1 MARARNIKPGLFENE
16 DLMELGPFDRL
27 LFIGLWTLADREGR
41 LEDRPRRIKVKLFPG
56 DDYDV
61 DQGLAALA
69 ARGFITRYEVQE
81 FAVIEVANF
90 HKHQKP
96 HGTEKDSVLPDV
108 NGFLTVN
115 ERGKGGC
122 VTGKKRLV
130 HVSGGAAAGG
140 DNSEPNVIDPCGTEE
155 NNVNPPLDHGSLTVA
170 PPSDNALILRF
181 TDSLIQDQ
189 ETLGDSD
196 ESPTASDDL
205 AGEEEPPAQAR
216 PEYSEDFNRFWSEY
230 PRRHRSGAKKP
241 AWKAWKARLRVGATV
256 EELIQAAKN
265 YHAEM
270 AGKGNVGTEFVK
282 LPETFIGPNDHWREY
297 VGEPGAPR
305 GPSGSGGKRYP
316 FIPPRGYQLED
327 HEFWHPQMT
336 DTVLS
341 TRTHDF
347 STLER
352 LPDGECAC

>member
-41 LEDRPRRIKVKLFPG
+41 LEDRPKRIKIKLFPG

-69 ARGFITRYEVQE
+69 ARGFITRYEVQG
-81 FAVIEVANF
+81 FAVVEVANF

-122 VTGKKRLV
+122 VTGKKRMV
-130 HVSGGAAAGG
+130 HVNAEAATEG
-140 DNSEPNVIDPCGTEE
+140 DNSGPNVIDACATEE
-155 NNVNPPLDHGSLTVA
+155 NNVNPTLDHCSLTVD

-189 ETLGDSD
+189 ETLGDSG

-205 AGEEEPPAQAR
+205 AGREKPPAEER
-216 PEYSEDFNRFWSEY
+216 SEYSEDFNRFWSEY
-230 PRRHRSGAKKP
+230 PRRHRSGSKKP
-241 AWKAWKARLRVGATV
+241 AWRAWKARLRAGVKP

-265 YHAEM
+265 YHDLMSTE
-270 AGKGNVGTEFVK
+270 GRVGTQYVRR
-282 LPETFIGPNDHWREY
+282 PETFIGPDEHWQEC
-297 VGEPGAPR
+297 VGKLSPASACP
-305 GPSGSGGKRYP
+305 GSGGKRYP

-352 LPDGECAC
+352 LPDGEGAC

>member
-69 ARGFITRYEVQE
+69 ARGFITRYEVQG
-81 FAVIEVANF
+81 FAVVEVANF

-130 HVSGGAAAGG
+130 HVSGESAAGG
-140 DNSEPNVIDPCGTEE
+140 DNSEPNVIAPGGTEE
-155 NNVNPPLDHGSLTVA
+155 NNVNPPLDHGSLTVD
-170 PPSDNALILRF
+170 PPSNNALILRF

-216 PEYSEDFNRFWSEY
+216 PEYSEEFNRFWSEY
-230 PRRHRSGAKKP
+230 PRRHRSGSKKP
-241 AWKAWKARLRVGATV
+241 AWKAWKARLRAGVKP

-265 YHAEM
+265 YHALMSAE
-270 AGKGNVGTEFVK
+270 GRVGTQYVRR
-282 LPETFIGPNDHWREY
+282 PETFIGPDEHWQEC
-297 VGEPGAPR
+297 VGEQSPTGACPGVGA
-305 GPSGSGGKRYP
+305 KRYP
-316 FIPPRGYQLED
+316 FDAPKGYQLAPG
-327 HEFWHPQMT
+327 EFWSARINNV
-336 DTVLS
+336 VLHES
-341 TRTHDF
+341 THDWD
-347 STLER
+347 ER
-352 LPDGECAC
+352 PLLRGEPC